1 MPPIR
6 ALVAD
11 DSATV
16 RARIVDALSQS
27 PEFDVVAVAGDGQ
40 EAIELCAVHR
50 PDVITLD
57 MMMPRMNGLEA
68 TEHIMAYFPTPIVI
82 VSASTNR
89 GELFRTYEALA
100 AGALDVIEK
109 PKGTEAAGVWDRQLL
124 DTLRLAAKIRV
135 ITHPKARL
143 RRPDAPAGPVAT
155 APADT
160 RRGPRHVIAIGA
172 STGGPAAVVDL
183 LHVVPRHYPFPIL
196 LVLHLSAP
204 FASALAEWLG
214 RESQLPVRTARDG
227 DPLPE
232 HGVVLAPADQ
242 HLVLDG
248 ARLRLTMDT
257 PRHSCRPSVDVLF
270 ESVARQTGPRSV
282 GVLLTGMGRDGAE
295 GLLAIRRAGGI
306 TIAQDEDSSA
316 VYGMPREAAAI
327 GAAQHV
333 MSPAAAGA
341 FVASLA
347 TSTAER

>member
-1 MPPIR
+1 M
-6 ALVAD
+6 V
-11 DSATV
+11 
-16 RARIVDALSQS
+16 
-27 PEFDVVAVAGDGQ
+27 
-40 EAIELCAVHR
+40 
-50 PDVITLD
+50 
-57 MMMPRMNGLEA
+57 
-68 TEHIMAYFPTPIVI
+68 
-82 VSASTNR
+82 
-89 GELFRTYEALA
+89 
-100 AGALDVIEK
+100 
-109 PKGTEAAGVWDRQLL
+109 
-124 DTLRLAAKIRV
+124 
-135 ITHPKARL
+135 
-143 RRPDAPAGPVAT
+143 T

-160 RRGPRHVIAIGA
+160 RRRPRHVIAIGA

-183 LHVVPRHYPFPIL
+183 LRVVPRHYPYPIL

-227 DPLPE
+227 EPLPE

-242 HLVLDG
+242 HLVLEG
-248 ARLRLTMDT
+248 ARLRLTTDT

-270 ESVARQTGPRSV
+270 ESVARQTGARGV

-295 GLLAIRRAGGI
+295 GLLAIRRAGGV
-306 TIAQDEDSSA
+306 TIAQDEDSSV

-347 TSTAER
+347 TSTAGR